1 MIRFSNRTQAKP
13 TTEMIVSITDQ
24 VLMVC
29 PTVIPKYSLT
39 SQNPASLTC
48 EKNSECG
55 HRAPRTRLRGSI
67 CVLSDAGQNGRP
79 ARR

>member
-29 PTVIPKYSLT
+29 PTLIPKYSLT

-48 EKNSECG
+48 EKNSDPPFAG
-55 HRAPRTRLRGSI
+55 IYMRAVRRRSGRA
-67 CVLSDAGQNGRP
+67 AG
-79 ARR
+79 

>member
-29 PTVIPKYSLT
+29 PSTCLKPP
-39 SQNPASLTC
+39 PAATISR
-48 EKNSECG
+48 KPAMGGSEPPIT
-55 HRAPRTRLRGSI
+55 AE
-67 CVLSDAGQNGRP
+67 V
-79 ARR
+79 